1 MGLADSAS
9 GAPTQAGANAK
20 TSVWRSLRDTFVA
33 GIAVMLPLAIT
44 LWLISIIWDV
54 LNSPFADLL
63 RTVARWAGTRDE
75 PNQLLMDLSDW
86 PGLGL
91 LVSLGVVMLAG
102 VLARNLLGKHFIQWV
117 DELAGKVPLVR
128 AIYTSVKQV
137 SDTVFTSAG
146 KQAFRRPVLVRFPTP
161 ESYAI
166 GFVTG
171 EPRGAVQEAASE
183 KVVNVFVPTAPN
195 PTSGFLLM
203 VPEGQL
209 IPLNMSVEDAFK
221 MVVSGGV
228 VMPPAPAGAPKT
240 AAERPPAQ
248 LRD

>member
-1 MGLADSAS
+1 MSAEVS
-9 GAPTQAGANAK
+9 SPNRVPQVAGKAK
-20 TSVWRSLRDTFVA
+20 QSLWRGLRDTFVA
-33 GIAVMLPLAIT
+33 GVAVMLPLAIT

-54 LNSPFADLL
+54 LNSPFSDLL
-63 RTVARWAGTRDE
+63 RTVAKWVGSKE
-75 PNQLLMDLSDW
+75 HPNQQLTDLSDW

-91 LVSLGVVMLAG
+91 LVSLGAVMLAG
-102 VLARNLLGKHFIQWV
+102 VLARNLLGKHFIQWI
-117 DELAGKVPLVR
+117 DELAGKIPLVR

-146 KQAFRRPVLVRFPTP
+146 KQAFRRPVLVHFPNAQ
-161 ESYAI
+161 SYAI

-171 EPRGAVQEAASE
+171 ETRGAVQEATAQ
-183 KVVNVFVPTAPN
+183 KVANVFVPTAPN

-203 VPEGQL
+203 LPEDQL

-228 VMPPAPAGAPKT
+228 VMPPAAPA
-240 AAERPPAQ
+240 AAGPAQERPPAG